1 MVYVDS
7 SVFIAHLLSE
17 DRRPP
22 LDLWHQ
28 PVASSRL
35 LEIETWNRLHAPS
48 REHLGDRLR
57 ALLDRLYLLEMDT
70 VVLGRAIEPFPIP
83 IRALDAIHLATA
95 DYLRT
100 TGRDLSI
107 ATYDAR
113 LRGAAERLGFELYA
127 LG

>member
-1 MVYVDS
+1 MIYVDS

-17 DRRPP
+17 DRRPS
-22 LDLWHQ
+22 LDLWHES
-28 PVASSRL
+28 VASSRL
-35 LEIETWNRLHAPS
+35 LEIEAWNRLHAPA
-48 REHLGDRLR
+48 REDLGDALR

-70 VVLGRAIEPFPIP
+70 VVLGRAIEPFPLP

-100 TGRDLSI
+100 TGRDVSI

-113 LRGAAERLGFELYA
+113 MRGAAERMGFELYS
-127 LG
+127 LE

>member
-1 MVYVDS
+1 MIYVDS

-22 LDLWHQ
+22 MDLWNES
-28 PVASSRL
+28 VSSSRL
-35 LEIETWNRLHAPS
+35 LEIEVWNRLHAPA
-48 REHLGDRLR
+48 REELGDALR
-57 ALLDRLYLLEMDT
+57 ALLDRLFLLEMDT

-100 TGRDLSI
+100 IGRDVSI
-107 ATYDAR
+107 ASYDAR
-113 LRGAAERLGFELYA
+113 MRGAAELMGFEFYPL
-127 LG
+127 